1 MKQTIV
7 LCILDG
13 WGIGKRD
20 ESNPIYVS
28 DLPGIKNI
36 EANFPSGSLKSSGL
50 SVGLPW
56 GEAGNSE
63 VGHLTL
69 GSGRVLYQHYLKI
82 SNSIESG
89 EFFEKPELK
98 KAFDRAK
105 TNNSAVHLVGLL
117 TKNQVHAAMEHL
129 LALIEM
135 AKKENAKELYIHL
148 FTDGRDS
155 PPRSAAEFIE
165 KVKEKIK
172 KEGIGKIS
180 SLAGRYYG
188 MDRDE
193 NWKLTEQTYR
203 MLTDSDAPQKTV
215 EKAVKNTYDKN
226 LSDEYLEPAVIEPHP
241 IKDGDSV
248 IFFNYREDR
257 MRQIARPFLDMNFN
271 AFAAKKF
278 DNLYAVA
285 MTQYYNDLPGIP
297 VVFKKEKVENTLG
310 EVLSKNGKIQMRI
323 AESQKYPHITYFFNG
338 LNEKEFPNEYRILIP
353 SEDPGHPDKN
363 PRMRAEEIT
372 NRTVVSVN
380 NNEFDFIL
388 INYANPDI
396 IAHTGNYNA
405 TVEAVKFVD
414 TQLARLV
421 SAVLNQ
427 NGILIITSDH
437 GNAESV
443 LDLKT
448 GEPRTEHES
457 NPVPFYLIGNEFKK
471 NEPTE
476 PGSLSNLGMLSDV
489 APTILDLMNIPK
501 PEEMTGDSLLGVI

>member
-1 MKQTIV
+1 M

-13 WGIGKRD
+13 WGIGKKD

-28 DLPGIKNI
+28 DLPAIRNI
-36 EANFPSGSLKSSGL
+36 EANFPSGSLKASGL

-98 KAFDRAK
+98 EAFSRAK
-105 TNNSAVHLVGLL
+105 KNASAVHLIGLL
-117 TKNQVHAAMEHL
+117 TKGQVHASLEHL
-129 LALIEM
+129 AALIEM
-135 AKKENAKELYIHL
+135 AKKEDAKELYLHL

-155 PPRSAAEFIE
+155 PPRSAQELFGKVEE
-165 KVKEKIK
+165 KLK
-172 KEGIGKIS
+172 KEGLGKIADV
-180 SLAGRYYG
+180 AGRYYG
-188 MDRDE
+188 MDRDQ

-203 MLTDSDAPQKTV
+203 MLTGSDAPQKTV
-215 EKAVKNTYDKN
+215 EKALEENYGKN

-257 MRQIARPFLDMNFN
+257 MRQIARPFLDPNFSKFN
-271 AFAAKKF
+271 AKKF
-278 DNLYAVA
+278 GNLYAVA
-285 MTQYYNDLPGIP
+285 MTQYYNDLPKIP
-297 VVFKKEKVENTLG
+297 VVFGKETVKNTLG
-310 EVLSKNGKIQMRI
+310 EVLSNNNKIQLRI
-323 AESQKYPHITYFFNG
+323 AETQKYAHVTYFFNG
-338 LNEKEFPNEYRILIP
+338 LHENAFPSEYRILIP
-353 SEDPGHPDKN
+353 SEDPAHPDKR
-363 PRMRAEEIT
+363 PQMRAEEIT
-372 NRTVVSVN
+372 NRAAVSVN

-414 TQLARLV
+414 SQLGRLV
-421 SAVLNQ
+421 SAVLSQ
-427 NGILIITSDH
+427 NGVLIVTSDH
-437 GNAESV
+437 GNAECV

-448 GEPRTEHES
+448 GQPRTEHES
-457 NPVPFYLIGNEFKK
+457 NPVPFYLVGNEFKK
-471 NEPTE
+471 NEPGK
-476 PGSLSNLGMLSDV
+476 PGSLPNLGMLSDI
-489 APTILDLMNIPK
+489 APTVLGLMNIPK
-501 PEEMTGDSLLGVI
+501 PDEMTGDSLLEAI